1 MTHWYVIQ
9 RHRLQFFSSLF
20 LHFNENVEITDVDF
34 VLFNKSWPRAKRSSG
49 SNSFCQ
55 LQIARSSR
63 VLPYSNTFFL
73 GPFACLLNL
82 RRSVYNT
89 VTVTTCPI
97 QLNNRAPRWKSIFLP
112 LFLFFPFKASFFGPS
127 VVETV
132 EIKKKKKNSKSNRQ
146 AFQRCPF
153 NHLIFF

>member
-1 MTHWYVIQ
+1 MIYNLETSVIV
-9 RHRLQFFSSLF
+9 FSLSL
-20 LHFNENVEITDVDF
+20 ENVEITDVDF
-34 VLFNKSWPRAKRSSG
+34 VSSIKVARRRRGHRDRTRFASYRS
-49 SNSFCQ
+49 
-55 LQIARSSR
+55 RSSR
-63 VLPYSNTFFL
+63 VLPYSNTFFH
-73 GPFACLLNL
+73 GPLTCSLNL

-97 QLNNRAPRWKSIFLP
+97 QLNNRAPRWKSIFVS
-112 LFLFFPFKASFFGPS
+112 LFLFFPFKASFFEPS

-132 EIKKKKKNSKSNRQ
+132 EIKKKKQKKNSKSNRQ